1 MENSF
6 EKSQSNFISKT
17 LLTMGMGLLVTFIVS
32 FVTPL
37 FMANINPA
45 LILISA
51 VGELGL
57 VFYLSARINKI
68 SANKARMWFYVYSA
82 LNGFTLSIIFSA
94 YGLGTVATVFL
105 ITAVMFLSSSM
116 IGMTTKKDLSV
127 FARFFMMLVIGII
140 LMSIVG
146 MFLNISGLNFI
157 ISIIGIVAF
166 CGLTA
171 YDMQKIK
178 KFHNQCY
185 NVGSEDVSRY
195 VTISAL
201 SLYLDFINIFLFVL
215 RLFREK

>member
-6 EKSQSNFISKT
+6 EKSESNFISRT

-51 VGELGL
+51 FGELGL

-105 ITAVMFLSSSM
+105 ITSVMFLSSSM

-127 FARFFMMLVIGII
+127 YARFFIMLVIGII
-140 LMSIVG
+140 IMSIVG

-157 ISIIGIVAF
+157 ISIIGIIAF

-195 VTISAL
+195 VIISAL